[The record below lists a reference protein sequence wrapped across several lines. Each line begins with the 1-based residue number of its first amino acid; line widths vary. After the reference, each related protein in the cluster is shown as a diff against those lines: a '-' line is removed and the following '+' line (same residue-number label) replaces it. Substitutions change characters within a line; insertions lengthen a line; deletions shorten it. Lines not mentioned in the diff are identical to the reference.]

1 MSAKILVIDD
11 SGLARRNLRRI
22 LEGAGHDVVEAQD
35 GMAALEMYFS
45 EKPEVVLLDLVMSGM
60 YGLDVLKK
68 LRQLDPAARVIVVSA
83 DIQTPSRGHGAR
95 VRRRRVPQQAR
106 GRGRRPRRR
115 QHPPEWGAPME
126 LTALQRDALTEL
138 INIGFGRA
146 AASLSR
152 LTGYRVLLDVP
163 SVSIHPMERL
173 QEALAGM
180 MTGEIATVHQV
191 FTGPVAG
198 DAFLAL
204 DESAAA
210 LLKELLTSEPA
221 LPLRIDASTQEV
233 VTEIGNVLLN
243 ACLGTFGN
251 LLKVHVSFSVPR
263 LTVDTLG
270 QVLESVT
277 IDRHELR
284 YALVVHA
291 GLRLRSDTVR
301 SYLIIVLS
309 VASLDRF
316 VQAID
321 TWQEREGATG

>member
-1 MSAKILVIDD
+1 V
-11 SGLARRNLRRI
+11 
-22 LEGAGHDVVEAQD
+22 
-35 GMAALEMYFS
+35 
-45 EKPEVVLLDLVMSGM
+45 
-60 YGLDVLKK
+60 
-68 LRQLDPAARVIVVSA
+68 
-83 DIQTPSRGHGAR
+83 
-95 VRRRRVPQQAR
+95 
-106 GRGRRPRRR
+106 
-115 QHPPEWGAPME
+115 E
-126 LTALQRDALTEL
+126 LTAVQRDALTEL

-173 QEALAGM
+173 QEARAGM
-180 MTGEIATVHQV
+180 MVGEIATVHQV

-221 LPLRIDASTQEV
+221 LPLRMDASTQEV

-277 IDRHELR
+277 VDRHELR

-321 TWQEREGATG
+321 VWQESEDEAS

>member
-1 MSAKILVIDD
+1 
-11 SGLARRNLRRI
+11 
-22 LEGAGHDVVEAQD
+22 
-35 GMAALEMYFS
+35 
-45 EKPEVVLLDLVMSGM
+45 
-60 YGLDVLKK
+60 
-68 LRQLDPAARVIVVSA
+68 
-83 DIQTPSRGHGAR
+83 
-95 VRRRRVPQQAR
+95 
-106 GRGRRPRRR
+106 
-115 QHPPEWGAPME
+115 ME
-126 LTALQRDALTEL
+126 LNALQRDAITEL

-163 SVSIHPMERL
+163 SVAIHPMERL
-173 QEALAGM
+173 QEALANM

-263 LTVDTLG
+263 LSVDTLG

-277 IDRHELR
+277 VDRHELR

-309 VASLDRF
+309 VSSLDRF
-316 VQAID
+316 VEAID
-321 TWQEREGATG
+321 TWQQSQEPSR

>member
-1 MSAKILVIDD
+1 
-11 SGLARRNLRRI
+11 
-22 LEGAGHDVVEAQD
+22 
-35 GMAALEMYFS
+35 
-45 EKPEVVLLDLVMSGM
+45 
-60 YGLDVLKK
+60 
-68 LRQLDPAARVIVVSA
+68 
-83 DIQTPSRGHGAR
+83 
-95 VRRRRVPQQAR
+95 
-106 GRGRRPRRR
+106 
-115 QHPPEWGAPME
+115 ME
-126 LTALQRDALTEL
+126 LTALQRDAITEL

-146 AASLSR
+146 ADSLSR

-163 SVSIHPMERL
+163 NVSIHPMERL
-173 QEALAGM
+173 QDALAGM
-180 MTGEIATVHQV
+180 MRGEIATVHQV

-210 LLKELLTSEPA
+210 LLKDLLTSEPA

-233 VTEIGNVLLN
+233 VTEVGNVLLN

-277 IDRHELR
+277 VDRHELR

-321 TWQEREGATG
+321 TWQESEGHAG

>member
-1 MSAKILVIDD
+1 
-11 SGLARRNLRRI
+11 
-22 LEGAGHDVVEAQD
+22 
-35 GMAALEMYFS
+35 
-45 EKPEVVLLDLVMSGM
+45 
-60 YGLDVLKK
+60 
-68 LRQLDPAARVIVVSA
+68 
-83 DIQTPSRGHGAR
+83 
-95 VRRRRVPQQAR
+95 
-106 GRGRRPRRR
+106 
-115 QHPPEWGAPME
+115 ME
-126 LTALQRDALTEL
+126 LTALQSDAITEL

-180 MTGEIATVHQV
+180 MHGEVATVHQV

-204 DESAAA
+204 DETAAA
-210 LLKELLTSEPA
+210 LLKDLLTSEPA

-263 LTVDTLG
+263 LTVDTLA
-270 QVLESVT
+270 QVLDSLTVE
-277 IDRHELR
+277 RHELR

-321 TWQEREGATG
+321 VWQEGEGTSR

>member
-1 MSAKILVIDD
+1 
-11 SGLARRNLRRI
+11 
-22 LEGAGHDVVEAQD
+22 
-35 GMAALEMYFS
+35 
-45 EKPEVVLLDLVMSGM
+45 
-60 YGLDVLKK
+60 
-68 LRQLDPAARVIVVSA
+68 
-83 DIQTPSRGHGAR
+83 
-95 VRRRRVPQQAR
+95 
-106 GRGRRPRRR
+106 
-115 QHPPEWGAPME
+115 ME
-126 LTALQRDALTEL
+126 LTALQRDAVTEL

-146 AASLSR
+146 ADSLSR

-163 SVSIHPMERL
+163 SVAIYPMELL
-173 QEALAGM
+173 QDALANM

-198 DAFLAL
+198 DAVLAL
-204 DESAAA
+204 DEGAAA

-233 VTEIGNVLLN
+233 VTEVGNVLLN

-270 QVLESVT
+270 QVLDSVT
-277 IDRHELR
+277 IDRRGLR

-309 VASLDRF
+309 VSSLDRF
-316 VQAID
+316 VEAID
-321 TWQEREGATG
+321 AWQQGQESGR

>member
-1 MSAKILVIDD
+1 
-11 SGLARRNLRRI
+11 
-22 LEGAGHDVVEAQD
+22 
-35 GMAALEMYFS
+35 
-45 EKPEVVLLDLVMSGM
+45 
-60 YGLDVLKK
+60 
-68 LRQLDPAARVIVVSA
+68 
-83 DIQTPSRGHGAR
+83 
-95 VRRRRVPQQAR
+95 
-106 GRGRRPRRR
+106 
-115 QHPPEWGAPME
+115 ME
-126 LTALQRDALTEL
+126 LTTGQRDAITEL

-146 AASLSR
+146 ADSLSR

-180 MTGEIATVHQV
+180 MRGEIATVHQM
-191 FTGPVAG
+191 FSGPVAG

-204 DESAAA
+204 DETAAA

-221 LPLRIDASTQEV
+221 LPLRLDASTQEV

-251 LLKVHVSFSVPR
+251 LLKVHVTFSVPR
-263 LTVDTLG
+263 LSVDTLG
-270 QVLESVT
+270 LVLQSVT
-277 IDRHELR
+277 VDSEELR

-309 VASLDRF
+309 VASLDHF
-316 VQAID
+316 VHAID
-321 TWQEREGATG
+321 TWQEREGANG